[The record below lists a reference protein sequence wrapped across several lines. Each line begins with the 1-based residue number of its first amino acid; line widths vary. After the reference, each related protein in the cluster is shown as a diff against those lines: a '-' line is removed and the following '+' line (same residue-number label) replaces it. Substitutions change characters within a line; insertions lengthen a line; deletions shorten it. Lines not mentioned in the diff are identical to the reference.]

1 MMQGLAAFAMSTRW
15 RAIVVAT
22 LSAAAAWLLPP
33 LTSPLVYLGGAVVG
47 LVTLRLGAVQ
57 GLSVLVAGGVA
68 LGVLGV
74 ISGGLALPMIAGAW
88 VLWLPVWA
96 LGLLLRSTR
105 SLALSL
111 QAAATVGVL
120 LVGLAYLWLGSPEAW
135 WAPRLDAV
143 LAPVFAAQ
151 GLNAGD
157 YLPDMA
163 RWMTALSVTALI
175 LGVLMSLLL
184 ARAWQAGLYNPGGFA
199 AEFRSLRLGRN
210 FAVASMALVVCAML
224 LDGGVAQMLTDAMVT
239 LLVIY
244 VLQGLALAHA
254 VVHST
259 QAHRGWLI
267 GLYAVL
273 LVAAPE
279 FMPLLALLGWMDA
292 WIDFRARLGR
302 SV

>member
-1 MMQGLAAFAMSTRW
+1 MSTRW

-47 LVTLRLGAVQ
+47 LVTLRLGALQ
-57 GLSVLVAGGVA
+57 GLSVVLAGGVA

-74 ISGGLALPMIAGAW
+74 VSSGLALPMIVGAW

-96 LGLLLRSTR
+96 LGSLLRSSR

-111 QAAATVGVL
+111 QVAAAVGVL
-120 LVGLAYLWLGSPEAW
+120 LVGLVHLWLGSPEAW

-143 LAPVFAAQ
+143 LGPVFATQ
-151 GLNAGD
+151 GLDAGD
-157 YLPDMA
+157 YLPNMA
-163 RWMTALSVTALI
+163 RWMTALSVAALI
-175 LGVLMSLLL
+175 LGALLSLLL

-199 AEFRSLRLGRN
+199 AEFRGLRLGRS
-210 FAVASMALVVCAML
+210 FAVASLVLVGGAML
-224 LDGGVAQMLTDAMVT
+224 LDGGVAQMLADAVVT
-239 LLVIY
+239 LLVVY

-254 VVHST
+254 VVYGM

-292 WIDFRARLGR
+292 WIDFRARLR
-302 SV
+302 RNV